1 MGSVIT
7 DVAQRWRDR
16 RDSFRQRGEAF
27 DPGAFEVAAIA
38 SDTVARSFVERH
50 HYSGSF
56 PAARE
61 RFGLYHGPELVGV
74 AVYSVPCHPAVIS
87 NWFPFEWRA
96 GVELGRFV
104 LLDSVPF
111 NAETWF
117 LARTRELLAAAG
129 YLGIVSFADPVPR
142 KRADGGI
149 SFAGHV
155 GTIYQASNAV
165 LAGRGRGQTLAV
177 LPNGK
182 TWHRRNRGK
191 VINLARGWEGA
202 VLELERW
209 GAEPFQADTKP
220 IRRAWLVRAL
230 DQVTR
235 PSRHPGC
242 LRYLWGL
249 NRRVRR
255 HLPTSDPY
263 PKLLTPA

>member
-1 MGSVIT
+1 MIT
-7 DVAQRWRDR
+7 SIAQRWRDR
-16 RDSFRQRGEAF
+16 RDSYRRRGEGF
-27 DPGAFEVAAIA
+27 NPSAFEVAPIA
-38 SDTVARSFVERH
+38 SDKVARTFVERH
-50 HYSGSF
+50 HYSGSY

-61 RFGLYHGPELVGV
+61 RYGIYTGGELVGV

-87 NWFPFEWRA
+87 NWFPFEDWRA

-117 LARTRELLAAAG
+117 LARTRALLTAEG

-142 KRADGGI
+142 TSIDGRV

-165 LAGRGRGQTLAV
+165 LAGRGRGQTAYL
-177 LPNGK
+177 LPDGT

-191 VINLARGWEGA
+191 VLGLHPGWEGA
-202 VLELERW
+202 VQGLEGWGAAPFEGDSRPTRERW
-209 GAEPFQADTKP
+209 LSA
-220 IRRAWLVRAL
+220 AL
-230 DQVTR
+230 ATTTR
-235 PSRHPGC
+235 PMRHPGN

-249 NRRVRR
+249 TRRVSR
-255 HLPTSDPY
+255 HLPQSDPY
-263 PKLLTPA
+263 PKLAHI